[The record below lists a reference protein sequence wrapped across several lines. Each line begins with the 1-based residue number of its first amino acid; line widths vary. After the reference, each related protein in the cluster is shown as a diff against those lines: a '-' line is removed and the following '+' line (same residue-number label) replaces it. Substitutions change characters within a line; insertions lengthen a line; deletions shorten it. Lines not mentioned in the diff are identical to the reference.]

1 MPNLWLVGM
10 MGTGK
15 TSVGR
20 VLAERHGMEF
30 VDTDARV
37 ASRLGCSIGE
47 LWGRRGEGAFR
58 DMEAAQVAELSDKDG
73 LVIATGGGVVLRA
86 DNTLAM
92 RRSGSVV
99 WLTASPP
106 VLASRLTGST
116 GRPLLNDVDPEKTLG
131 DLIAERQGLYQ
142 SASHAEVDTEG
153 LTAEEVA
160 AAVEGVWNGSP

>member
-1 MPNLWLVGM
+1 MPNLWLIGM

-20 VLAERHGMEF
+20 LLSERHGKEF
-30 VDTDARV
+30 IDTDARV

-58 DMEAAQVAELSDKDG
+58 DIEAAQIAELSGKDD
-73 LVIATGGGVVLRA
+73 LVIATGGGVVLREE
-86 DNTLAM
+86 NISAM

-99 WLTASPP
+99 WLTAPP
-106 VLASRLTGST
+106 TVLASRLGGST

-131 DLIAERQGLYQ
+131 DLIAERQSLYQ
-142 SASHAEVDTEG
+142 SASDVEVDTEN

-160 AAVEGVWNGSP
+160 AAVEGVWNGSL